1 MKNNGIANRL
11 MKSVKEARKERR
23 EIKMNDDNITIWN
36 ITFDVDGKLYVL
48 DEIKKRTRV
57 GNMISFLLDNV
68 SMNDIRPIDEF
79 DIKAILEHE
88 GFKEVEE

>member
-1 MKNNGIANRL
+1 MNN
-11 MKSVKEARKERR
+11 
-23 EIKMNDDNITIWN
+23 DNITIWN

-48 DEIKKRTRV
+48 DEAKKGTRV
-57 GNMISFLLDNV
+57 ANMIHFLLDNV
-68 SMNDIRPIDEF
+68 SMNDIRPINEF

>member
-1 MKNNGIANRL
+1 
-11 MKSVKEARKERR
+11 
-23 EIKMNDDNITIWN
+23 MNDDNITIWN

-48 DEIKKRTRV
+48 DEAKKGTRV

-68 SMNDIRPIDEF
+68 SMNDIKPIDKF
-79 DIKAILEHE
+79 DVNAILGHE

>member
-1 MKNNGIANRL
+1 MN
-11 MKSVKEARKERR
+11 
-23 EIKMNDDNITIWN
+23 NDDITIWN

-48 DEIKKRTRV
+48 DEAKKGTRV
-57 GNMISFLLDNV
+57 ANMIHFLLDNV
-68 SMNDIRPIDEF
+68 SMNDIRPINEF